1 MTYAHALQPRLP
13 ATFAAPDRRRFAA
26 VDASAPPGA
35 CYRYAMDFVAAPT
48 DISDEQ
54 LMLNYAA
61 GDLRAFD
68 ALYARFATRL
78 MRYLTRLVV
87 RPAVAEELFQE
98 VWQRAIDARAR
109 YQPSARFGAWLFRIA
124 HHLAIDHIR
133 REQPQTDD
141 SVLVHFPDG
150 SAAPLQAIEDEAQL
164 QRLIAALDRL
174 PAEQRAVVL
183 LRAEGDLTL
192 EEIAETM
199 SCGRETI
206 KSRLRYALAKLKEA
220 LR

>member
-1 MTYAHALQPRLP
+1 MTYATTLQPCFWP
-13 ATFAAPDRRRFAA
+13 PHATRYRARMEPVGQDR
-26 VDASAPPGA
+26 
-35 CYRYAMDFVAAPT
+35 
-48 DISDEQ
+48 SDEQ
-54 LMLNYAA
+54 LMLAYAA
-61 GDLRAFD
+61 GDARAFD

-78 MRYLTRLVV
+78 LRYLTRLVQ
-87 RPAVAEELFQE
+87 RPSVAEELFQDT
-98 VWQRAIDARAR
+98 WQRAIDARQR
-109 YQPSARFGAWLFRIA
+109 YQPTARFAAWLFRIA

-133 REQPQTDD
+133 REQPQVDV
-141 SVLVHFPDG
+141 SVLAHFPDT

-164 QRLIAALDRL
+164 QRLVDALDTL

-192 EEIAETM
+192 EEIAATM
-199 SCGRETI
+199 NTGRETI